1 MTPPPAGIDFDAL
14 RAFSV
19 QAGFELVGV
28 APVEPV
34 GLGWYAPHAAALK
47 TWLAEGRNADMAWL
61 AERAEERLVPRHVM
75 PEVRSALVFWL
86 PHRPPPPP
94 RPEGARGR
102 VAAYAWGRDYHNVA
116 RKSLRKVLRW
126 LIARRPEV
134 RTYMSIDTGA
144 ILERAFAER
153 AGVGWIGKSSMLI
166 HPKLGSYGSLAVMFT
181 DEPFEASTPTDAHP
195 DRCGTCDACMRECP
209 TGAIVAPGVVD
220 ARRCISYWT
229 IEHRGSIPVEVRPS
243 LGDHVFGCD
252 VCQDVC
258 PWNRDAPA
266 ASAERWRPMNAWP
279 DLGEWIRSPSDTL
292 DATLEGSPLRRARG
306 EGLRRNA
313 LIVAAN
319 VGARGLVDDIRRVAD
334 DDPDPVLRETA
345 LWALQTLEAAA
356 VGDACLASAGSV
368 PHTGPQS
375 TDP

>member
-1 MTPPPAGIDFDAL
+1 
-14 RAFSV
+14 
-19 QAGFELVGV
+19 
-28 APVEPV
+28 
-34 GLGWYAPHAAALK
+34 
-47 TWLAEGRNADMAWL
+47 MAWL

>member
-1 MTPPPAGIDFDAL
+1 
-14 RAFSV
+14 
-19 QAGFELVGV
+19 
-28 APVEPV
+28 
-34 GLGWYAPHAAALK
+34 
-47 TWLAEGRNADMAWL
+47 
-61 AERAEERLVPRHVM
+61 
-75 PEVRSALVFWL
+75 
-86 PHRPPPPP
+86 
-94 RPEGARGR
+94 
-102 VAAYAWGRDYHNVA
+102 VA

-144 ILERAFAER
+144 VLERAFAER

-166 HPKLGSYGSLAVMFT
+166 HPKLGSFGSLAVMFT
-181 DEPFEASTPTDAHP
+181 DEPFETSTPAEAHP
-195 DRCGTCDACMRECP
+195 DRCGTCDACLRACP

-229 IEHRGSIPVEVRPS
+229 IEHRGSIPVEHRSS

-258 PWNRDAPA
+258 PWNREVPPA
-266 ASAERWRPMNAWP
+266 IAERWRPTNAWP
-279 DLGEWIRSPSDTL
+279 DLGDWIRSPSEAL
-292 DATLEGSPLRRARG
+292 DAALEGSPLRRARG

-319 VGARGLVDDIRRVAD
+319 LGALDLVPDIRRVAE

-345 LWALQTLEAAA
+345 LWALQRLESTPA
-356 VGDACLASAGSV
+356 GDPCLASAGSV
-368 PHTGPQS
+368 PQSGPSS
-375 TDP
+375 TEP